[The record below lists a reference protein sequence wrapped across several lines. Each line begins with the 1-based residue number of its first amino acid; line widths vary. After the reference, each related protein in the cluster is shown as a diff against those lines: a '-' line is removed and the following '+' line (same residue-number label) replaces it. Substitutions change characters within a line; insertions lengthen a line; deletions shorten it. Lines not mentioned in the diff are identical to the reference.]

1 MSNLLSKLSLSAG
14 KKAIEPREIFMS
26 LPKKDKQYEY
36 PRDVQTEVW
45 KKWFERRNEKNTVI
59 KMNTGSGKTVVGLM
73 ILQSCLN
80 EGKGPAIY
88 VVPDRYLVSQVCEE
102 ADRLGIRATTERDDY
117 QYTEQRSIL
126 VMPIHALVNGKSVF
140 GMRLT
145 NNYPIGSV
153 LLDDV
158 HACLD
163 TITEKYSLKIP
174 AVHELYDKVV
184 ALFADAWKQYSPHS
198 YTNIIEYQNSQK
210 RMLLPFWIWQ
220 EKCSEV
226 YRLLKEYDNDDEDN
240 QFVFFNLP
248 LLADS
253 LDLCNCVITANGI
266 EITPF
271 GIDISKIRNFQNA
284 SRRIFMSATL
294 SDDSVFVTALG
305 LQQEAVA
312 SVITPENANDI
323 GDRMILFP
331 KHLNNTLTDVQ
342 IRAKVLEV
350 SKVYNTVVI
359 VPSKERAR
367 FWDPSGNL
375 TATRDNIETIVP
387 SMKAGHVGLVV
398 FVNRYDGVDLP
409 GDACR
414 MLVIDG
420 LPPLHTEYEKYAQ
433 SIDANSSI
441 LLRQQVQRIE
451 QGMGRGVRSNSDSCC
466 IVLMGDQLADVL
478 LRNKG
483 VSFFSTA
490 TNVQFEL
497 SKDVWNLLKDENE
510 FPTVDQIFE
519 LADYSLKR
527 EPTWIQQSKS
537 RLSDVPYSAT
547 ARFDDVSLSLRKAY
561 DFALSGDF
569 QKSIGELNRSIQGVS
584 NAETKGYRNCLDTPL
599 A

>member
-510 FPTVDQIFE
+510 FPTRFLNSQII
-519 LADYSLKR
+519 
-527 EPTWIQQSKS
+527 P
-537 RLSDVPYSAT
+537 
-547 ARFDDVSLSLRKAY
+547 
-561 DFALSGDF
+561 
-569 QKSIGELNRSIQGVS
+569 
-584 NAETKGYRNCLDTPL
+584 
-599 A
+599 